1 MLRRRFPVQNKHLF
15 TPEYRNSKTNR
26 INEQIRHGLL
36 ETREYDFPS
45 HMRTFQLNPDEVLRS
60 VQAHQQC
67 NLPIHQRPHLDR
79 RDWKTYTDNNILRAR
94 KRLSRSWQQSLDRR
108 SEQRRQELEERFYQ
122 FTIMPDHIEKG
133 TLWFNPE
140 GPAPLRSRGIRREN
154 YNDYDPNPPPDNA
167 YPVFREVPD
176 AQYTPRL
183 QGSMVPVQG
192 RSALAPEYR
201 IAEDENLLSQ
211 QQLNKYR
218 SIY

>member
-1 MLRRRFPVQNKHLF
+1 
-15 TPEYRNSKTNR
+15 
-26 INEQIRHGLL
+26 
-36 ETREYDFPS
+36 
-45 HMRTFQLNPDEVLRS
+45 MRTFQLNPDEVLRS
-60 VQAHQQC
+60 AQAYHQC
-67 NLPIHQRPHLDR
+67 NLPIHQRPPVIQH
-79 RDWKTYTDNNILRAR
+79 DWKIYTDNNILRAGR
-94 KRLSRSWQQSLDRR
+94 ILSQSWKQSLDRR

-133 TLWFNPE
+133 TLWFDPE

-154 YNDYDPNPPPDNA
+154 YNDYDPNPSPDNA

-201 IAEDENLLSQ
+201 IAEDENLINP
-211 QQLNKYR
+211 QQLIKYR